1 MNKRGW
7 SDNERAEYDQL
18 VTEALAEASVPVRR
32 DIFLAGFDDAIQAHR
47 HWALDV
53 QQDIRDTGA
62 DRILS
67 NEQKVR
73 RPRVAVAH
81 DGMILGKV
89 PQDWGVKRR
98 SEDGQVDNQRTLFEF
113 MTWQELRD
121 KLSWL
126 TGQIK
131 TYENDAYAVIRL
143 LALAERVPEASC
155 PADACA
161 QLDITIEDWLMGIEA
176 A

>member
-7 SDNERAEYDQL
+7 SDDERGEYDQV
-18 VTEALAEASVPVRR
+18 VTEALAEASIPARR

-47 HWALDV
+47 LWALDV
-53 QQDIRDTGA
+53 EQDIRDSGA
-62 DRILS
+62 DRILKT
-67 NEQKVR
+67 EQSIR
-73 RPRVAVAH
+73 RPRLPVAH
-81 DGMILGKV
+81 DGTILGKV
-89 PQDWGVKRR
+89 PSHWGVTRR
-98 SEDGQVDNQRTLFEF
+98 NAEGQADNQRTLFEF

-126 TGQIK
+126 AGQIK
-131 TYENDAYAVIRL
+131 AYENDAHAVIRL
-143 LALAERVPEASC
+143 LALAEKVPDAAC